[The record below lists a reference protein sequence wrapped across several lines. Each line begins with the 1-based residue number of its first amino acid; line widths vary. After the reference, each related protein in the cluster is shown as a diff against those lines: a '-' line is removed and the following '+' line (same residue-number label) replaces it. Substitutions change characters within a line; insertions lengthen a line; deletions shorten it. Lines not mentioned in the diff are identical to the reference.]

1 MFFPI
6 FVLAAAPVEQ
16 PTADRTWLEQQKDQE
31 RIDEERRQAF
41 EEEQKQL
48 YQREAEKQKQRQE
61 DQYRRNLYAVQA
73 AFGREIVKTKRE
85 TFEGYSGRMEFA
97 MLIPTQDGASPIIA
111 LQAGISAWGSG
122 EKDRNGESVGGF
134 GVPMT
139 FGWGYRTPWLIGYGG
154 LSFGLGFDNDAEP
167 AIGAYGAFANLG
179 VDLMGLRLLGDARA
193 EYRTMK
199 VDASRWHMTYGALV
213 SVDL

>member
-1 MFFPI
+1 MFLPI
-6 FVLAAAPVEQ
+6 FVLATAPVEQ
-16 PTADRTWLEQQKDQE
+16 PTADRGWLEEQKGQE
-31 RIDEERRQAF
+31 RIDKERRQAF
-41 EEEQKQL
+41 EAEQEQLRKRDMEEQK
-48 YQREAEKQKQRQE
+48 RRQE

-134 GVPMT
+134 GVPIT
-139 FGWGYRTPWLIGYGG
+139 FGWGYRTPVLIGYGG
-154 LSFGLGFDNDAEP
+154 LSYGLGFDSGAEFGV
-167 AIGAYGAFANLG
+167 GAFGTFANLG

-199 VDASRWHMTYGALV
+199 YDASRWHLTYGALV

>member
-16 PTADRTWLEQQKDQE
+16 PTADRGWLEQEKEQD
-31 RIDEERRQAF
+31 RIDEERRQ
-41 EEEQKQL
+41 Q
-48 YQREAEKQKQRQE
+48 EAEKQKQRQE

-85 TFEGYSGRMEFA
+85 TFEGYSGRIEFA
-97 MLIPTQDGASPIIA
+97 MLIPTEDGASPLIA
-111 LQAGISAWGSG
+111 LQMGISGWGSG
-122 EKDRNGESVGGF
+122 EKDRNGQSVGGF

-154 LSFGLGFDNDAEP
+154 LSFGLGFDNDAES